1 MNLQVIHSFVARG
14 EATRNGIS
22 FPVTISGNYP
32 VFAPNPVHCTIMPDM
47 DALPAGVIV
56 PFSEQNVVN
65 ISGLTEQGKQIWI
78 PDFHVDRIT
87 NTRPRD
93 QMFGGQMHWE
103 GVADLFLEGDL
114 DEFDA
119 SDGRIIYTIYTSPS
133 SIAESGV
140 MYELRGDGTIQIW
153 EGDERKSIRWR
164 TPLGEA
170 EFIDG
175 YVYHQN
181 ENVGLD
187 QAIVR
192 IKRCVIVIE
201 IQNTDVASFKSML
214 TDLKEIFEKALWL
227 FSFLSRKR
235 VVWYEAKIV
244 FYPDNNLVKD
254 SRQAIARRNQW
265 LGFGNDEM
273 VTHNYPL
280 INRQVMINDG
290 LFAQLLT
297 NYESSEHYSTLRQ
310 VMTHLLVSHERA
322 YIENQYA
329 SAYTA
334 LECLVYGLDNDNNVG
349 YLLGSNPFK
358 KLSKKVREL
367 IREEIPEDN
376 VVEGINKKIPELRRR
391 TFLEQLLI
399 QAGKHGVDLTKL
411 WPPGTDVEKELHALV
426 KRRNVYIHQGKTEDS
441 KIVLFDL
448 NRIQNL
454 VELWIL
460 KILGC
465 PDKAINGAAIGHLAP
480 IQSQL

>member
-1 MNLQVIHSFVARG
+1 MNLQVTRNFVARG
-14 EATRNGIS
+14 EADRNGIS

-47 DALPAGVIV
+47 NALPAGVIV
-56 PFSEQNVVN
+56 PLSKQNVVN

-78 PDFHVDRIT
+78 PDFHIDRIT

-93 QMFGGQMHWE
+93 QMFGGQTHWE

-140 MYELRGDGTIQIW
+140 MYKLGWDGTIQIW
-153 EGDERKSIRWR
+153 ESDERKSIQWR
-164 TPLGEA
+164 TSLGKA

-187 QAIVR
+187 QATVR
-192 IKRCVIVIE
+192 IKRCVIIIGV
-201 IQNTDVASFKSML
+201 QSTGVASFKSML

-227 FSFLSRKR
+227 LSFLSRKR
-235 VVWYEAKIV
+235 VVWYEAKVV
-244 FYPDNNLVKD
+244 FYPDDNLVKD

-273 VTHNYPL
+273 VAHNFPL
-280 INRQVMINDG
+280 VKRRVMIDDG
-290 LFAQLLT
+290 LFAQLLA
-297 NYESSEHYSTLRQ
+297 NYESSEHYTTLRQ
-310 VMTHLLVSHERA
+310 AMIHLLVSHERV
-322 YIENQYA
+322 YLENQYA

-334 LECLVYGLDNDNNVG
+334 LECLVYGLDKNNKVG
-349 YLLGSNPFK
+349 HLLGSNPFK
-358 KLSKKVREL
+358 KLSKKIREL
-367 IREEIPEDN
+367 VRKEIPEDD
-376 VVEGINKKIPELRRR
+376 VVEGINKKIPELQRRS
-391 TFLEQLLI
+391 FLEQLLM

-426 KRRNVYIHQGKTEDS
+426 KRRNTYIHQGKTEDS

-460 KILGC
+460 KILDC
-465 PDKAINGAAIGHLAP
+465 PDKAINEAAIGHLVP